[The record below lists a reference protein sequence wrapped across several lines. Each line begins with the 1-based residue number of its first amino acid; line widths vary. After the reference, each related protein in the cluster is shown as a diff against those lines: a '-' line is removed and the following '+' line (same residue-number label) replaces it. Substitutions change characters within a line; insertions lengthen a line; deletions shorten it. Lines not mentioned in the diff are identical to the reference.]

1 MILFHDDVMKAQSA
15 PDIALLKL
23 RKFLDTNE
31 PKLAKFL
38 QVIWGNQ
45 QNAITYKELREAIM
59 RGYLTEEMLDEWHKD
74 YSRFVVDYVAPTW
87 QAAMIEATTELE
99 RRYPTFSLD
108 LSGEGVKQWTE
119 QASASFVTRVTTDQ
133 KLAIQ
138 TVVKRAALIKDMT
151 VDELSRVIRP
161 MVGLN
166 YPQAVANMNYY
177 EKMLENGVNKRLAKE
192 RCIRYSAR
200 QSRYRGY
207 MIARTELAFAYN
219 QGQHLGVQ
227 QAISQGLMGHT
238 RKVWCTADD
247 ERVCQVCGFLE
258 GMTIEMDEDFQ
269 FDTKLKYP
277 GIKKSPPAHP
287 HCRCT
292 ALYVEVTPPNYA
304 AWQPPTTTTAKSFS
318 KIVYKR

>member
-1 MILFHDDVMKAQSA
+1 MIVFHDDVKKAPNA
-15 PDIALLKL
+15 PDVALLKL
-23 RKFLDTNE
+23 RRYLDTKE
-31 PKLAKFL
+31 PQLVKFL
-38 QVIWGNQ
+38 QVIWDKQ
-45 QNAITYKELREAIM
+45 QRAITYKEIRESIM
-59 RGYLTEEMLDEWHKD
+59 RGYLTEEMLEEWHKD
-74 YSRFVVDYVAPTW
+74 YSRFVVQYVAPMW
-87 QAAMIEATTELE
+87 KDAMKAATEDME
-99 RRYPTFSLD
+99 KRFDGFTLD
-108 LSGEGVKQWTE
+108 LAGDGIRQWTDK
-119 QASASFVTRVTTDQ
+119 ASASFVTRVVNDQ

-138 TVVKRAALIKDMT
+138 EVVRRAAVMQDMN

-177 EKMLENGVNKRLAKE
+177 QKMLDSGVSKKLAKE

-219 QGQHLGVQ
+219 QGEYLGIQ

-247 ERVCQVCGFLE
+247 ERVCEICGGLE
-258 GMTIEMDEDFQ
+258 GRTIEMEEDFD
-269 FDTKLKYP
+269 FSTKLKYP

-287 HCRCT
+287 QCRCSV
-292 ALYVEVTPPNYA
+292 LYEEVSPPDYA
-304 AWQPPTTTTAKSFS
+304 SIVSPTHTAKSFR
-318 KIVYKR
+318 KIIYRR